1 VNLTPIPSPDVH
13 VVLCSPEDPRNIG
26 AAIRAVANHGL
37 GGLTMVRAEPP
48 DPEDLF
54 HYSAGAVE
62 TVPVRHVTTLDE
74 ALAGARLVLGT
85 SRRPRTENAPTF
97 WPVGG
102 LRARLPADTRVALMF
117 GTERTGLTRE
127 ELDRCDA
134 VVVVPTEERFP
145 SLNLSHA
152 VAIVGYEL
160 ARPAPPASVPVAERP
175 RATAVVRDAFFARV
189 HEVVAELGYP
199 PGRTP
204 EVFVRKLR
212 RVLER
217 ANLSQPEF
225 GVLAGVFVE
234 MQRLGRLARGS
245 SPPTLSGEQ
254 E

>member
-1 VNLTPIPSPDVH
+1 MNDHPIPNPDVH

-37 GGLTMVRAEPP
+37 GSLRMVRAEPP

-54 HYSAGAVE
+54 HFSAGGALA
-62 TVPVRHVTTLDE
+62 VPVARFATLDE
-74 ALAGARLVLGT
+74 AIADCRLVLGT
-85 SRRPRTENAPTF
+85 SRRPRTPNAPQV
-97 WPVGG
+97 WPAAG
-102 LRARLPADTRVALMF
+102 LRARLPADTRVALLF

-134 VVVVPTEERFP
+134 VVAVPTEDRMP

-152 VAIVGYEL
+152 VACLGYEL
-160 ARPAPPASVPVAERP
+160 GRPERAESGPVAAVERP
-175 RATAVVRDAFFARV
+175 RATAAAREAFFARV
-189 HEVVAELGYP
+189 GEIVAELGYP

-217 ANLSQPEF
+217 ANLSQPEL

-234 MQRLGRLARGS
+234 MQRLGRLTRRRDD
-245 SPPTLSGEQ
+245 
-254 E
+254 